1 MFILKSSGSGSLL
14 SKAVALVVTALL
26 IVFGLMF
33 GAIILTVIAAVGVI
47 AFGYL
52 WWKTRALRK
61 HLRQQNQRM
70 GRAANDADAFKEEDF
85 KGEIIEGEVI
95 RKVVSIEE
103 IKR

>member
-1 MFILKSSGSGSLL
+1 M
-14 SKAVALVVTALL
+14 SKAVAFVVTATL

-33 GAIILTVIAAVGVI
+33 SVLLLAVIVTVGAV

-52 WWKTRALRK
+52 WYKTRALR
-61 HLRQQNQRM
+61 RQMRENTRAM
-70 GRAANDADAFKEEDF
+70 NGAANDADAFRDEVI

-95 RKVVSIEE
+95 RRVVSIEE